1 MSDSSDR
8 IAAALA
14 RAFAEANLTWPPEHD
29 GPTPLNAIIGDLQL
43 YHEEVPELTRTRAV
57 ERMLATGLPHPDVS
71 PDETPLAGFIVVMGA
86 MGAVFVRREDNL
98 ARRRFS
104 AAHELG
110 HFLLHVA
117 PEEPEFVMQDTTAA
131 ITEPHVDDDWQE
143 LAARE
148 REANRF
154 AAELLMPEP
163 VVRRLC
169 ARYARRQR
177 PTEQFLVN
185 HLASDLLVSREAA
198 RWRLRELGLPTL
210 E

>member
-1 MSDSSDR
+1 MDD
-8 IAAALA
+8 ALR
-14 RAFAEANLTWPPEHD
+14 RAYLEAGLVWPPERD

-43 YHEEVPELTRTRAV
+43 YHEEVPDLTRTRAV
-57 ERMLATGLPHPDVS
+57 ERMLATGLPRPDVQ
-71 PDETPLAGFIVVMGA
+71 PDETPLAGFIVVIGSL
-86 MGAVFVRREDNL
+86 GAVFVRREDNL

-110 HFLLHVA
+110 HFLMHVE
-117 PEEPEFVMQDTTAA
+117 PEQPEFVMQDTTAA
-131 ITEPHVDDDWQE
+131 MTEPSVEDDWLE
-143 LAARE
+143 LGARE

-169 ARYARRQR
+169 ASYARRCR
-177 PTEQFLVN
+177 PTEQFLAN

-198 RWRLRELGLPTL
+198 RWRLRELGLK
-210 E
+210 

>member
-1 MSDSSDR
+1 MDASDR
-8 IAAALA
+8 IADALG
-14 RAFAEANLTWPPEHD
+14 RAFSEANLPWPPESD
-29 GPTPLNAIIGDLQL
+29 GPTPLNALIGDLQL

-57 ERMLATGLPHPDVS
+57 ERMLATGLPRPDVH
-71 PDETPLAGFIVVMGA
+71 PDETPLAGFIVVIGA
-86 MGAVFVRREDNL
+86 RGAVFVRREDNL

-110 HFLLHVA
+110 HFLMHVE
-117 PEEPEFVMQDTTAA
+117 PEQAEFVMQDTTAA
-131 ITEPHVDDDWQE
+131 ITEPSAEDDWLE

-169 ARYARRQR
+169 ASYARRQK
-177 PTEQFLVN
+177 PTEQFLAN

-198 RWRLRELGLPTL
+198 RWRLRELRLV
-210 E
+210 